1 MSSHLQPGVTPSP
14 RYTVAPRRPAAAAA
28 LLTLAAV
35 LGACASDADARAPRA
50 EPDVPVRVRAAARVE
65 RPATVDASGTIDAN
79 TTAELAFEVGGR
91 VASVA
96 VKEGETVRA
105 GQLLAAID
113 PSDYRLALAQ
123 ARATAAQASDEYA
136 RMRELHARGSLPAAD
151 ILKFETAAV
160 VSATQAELARTR
172 LGDTRLASPMGGVVV
187 RRNVDP
193 GELAA
198 TGQPA
203 FTVVDVDPVT
213 VRVGIP
219 ESQVGQIRQG
229 AAATVS
235 VAALPGQRFT
245 GRVTMIGVS
254 ADPASRTYPVKLD
267 VPNPGRTLLPGMVA
281 EAHIGGARVVRA
293 LTVPGEAVV
302 RDAEG
307 ATLVFV
313 YAPSERRVYGRRV
326 TVGAPIDRE
335 VEIRDG
341 LAPGDLVVVAGQ
353 QRLRDGARVA
363 ATMERAQPAP
373 ASNGQ
378 TAEQTT
384 NPEGSAR

>member
-1 MSSHLQPGVTPSP
+1 
-14 RYTVAPRRPAAAAA
+14 
-28 LLTLAAV
+28 
-35 LGACASDADARAPRA
+35 
-50 EPDVPVRVRAAARVE
+50 
-65 RPATVDASGTIDAN
+65 
-79 TTAELAFEVGGR
+79 
-91 VASVA
+91 
-96 VKEGETVRA
+96 
-105 GQLLAAID
+105 
-113 PSDYRLALAQ
+113 
-123 ARATAAQASDEYA
+123 
-136 RMRELHARGSLPAAD
+136 
-151 ILKFETAAV
+151 
-160 VSATQAELARTR
+160 
-172 LGDTRLASPMGGVVV
+172 
-187 RRNVDP
+187 
-193 GELAA
+193 
-198 TGQPA
+198 
-203 FTVVDVDPVT
+203 
-213 VRVGIP
+213 
-219 ESQVGQIRQG
+219 
-229 AAATVS
+229 
-235 VAALPGQRFT
+235 
-245 GRVTMIGVS
+245 VTMIGVS